1 MKSDCYMGSRG
12 RLLLGTVSRVT
23 SQASCPRDILQR
35 GSGGEQEVSAGAG
48 GGAESPPRWSSERVA
63 RLR

>member
-12 RLLLGTVSRVT
+12 KLLLGTVSRVT
-23 SQASCPRDILQR
+23 SQASCPRDNLQR
-35 GSGGEQEVSAGAG
+35 GSGGEQEISAEAG

>member
-23 SQASCPRDILQR
+23 SQASCPRDNLQR
-35 GSGGEQEVSAGAG
+35 GSGGEQEISAEAG